1 MDKSFRTRLDRMF
14 CPRSVA
20 VIGAGDSPDK
30 VGHAIVDS
38 LITGG
43 FPGPVYPIHP
53 RHKQIMGL
61 RVYRDLDD
69 LPDVP
74 DLAVVA
80 LNQHST
86 VKMTARL
93 RELGCGGASVIAG
106 GYAEMGENGSTDKT

>member
-74 DLAVVA
+74 VVVDLLWSGG
-80 LNQHST
+80 LN
-86 VKMTARL
+86 RL
-93 RELGCGGASVIAG
+93 SRNAPDSGR
-106 GYAEMGENGSTDKT
+106 